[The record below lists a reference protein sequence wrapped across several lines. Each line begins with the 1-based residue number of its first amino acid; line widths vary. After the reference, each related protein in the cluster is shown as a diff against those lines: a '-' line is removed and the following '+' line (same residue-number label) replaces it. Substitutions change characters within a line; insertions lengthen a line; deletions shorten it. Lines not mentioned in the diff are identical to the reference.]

1 MQVFGLKVESL
12 KFKDELDNFFLFF
25 FWWFREKA
33 VPLQPIL

>member
-25 FWWFREKA
+25 FL
-33 VPLQPIL
+33 VVS